1 MKSIFFEKTEEL
13 EERYEL
19 VTERIRELPRET
31 VLYGGW
37 KAYFT
42 EVAEYLYLLEQLYQ
56 DETSGKELTLSEY
69 EKRHDRLFDRFRE
82 GNYERSF
89 LDPDFACQNLG
100 RFGGVL
106 SAVYA
111 DITGLCS
118 YAAEGRL
125 DLITVFSEL
134 VSQLY
139 GIASVFYRDNQEMH
153 DDNELFDEIHTA
165 IHDFYHDYQDVFA
178 ADGVIAL
185 VNPENRFFT
194 DIIENSDLSKPD
206 YMYKTGLFV
215 GEDQRGIQKFLSE
228 TEPAKIKAMADTF
241 TEGYKKGFDN
251 TGRDMSKKET
261 VLIEYCLG
269 FELMIKEVMNNF
281 KELGLRP
288 VIKRES
294 LFSFDGRGAGRKYGC
309 YSTGPGRQFE
319 YDHRDDRG
327 YYFDKGYIERRLE
340 VLRDTYEKNKEWA
353 GKMAGPAL
361 MEVFGEPDF
370 LPVNK
375 ESRYTFTEKQNQ
387 LQVSFTSKAGQIGN
401 TYIPEEETSFSIIS
415 YPLPGIGADFEKIFE
430 ETVKINTLDYVL
442 YQTMQQK
449 IIDILDKGEKVHIL
463 GQNGNETDITV
474 ALCPLKD
481 PEKETIFENCVAD
494 VNIPVGEVF
503 TSPKLEGTNGVLH
516 VSRVYLNN
524 LSYKDLKLTFKDGI
538 IKDYTCK
545 NFEEEQENRKLIYDN
560 ILYKHEFLPL
570 GEFAIGTNTTAYI
583 MGRKYGIESKLP
595 ILIAEKTG
603 PHFAVGDTCYSH
615 AEDVAVYNPDGK
627 EIIARSNTF
636 ADKRDEDPEKAYFN
650 CHTDITIP
658 YEELG
663 EIAVITKEGER
674 IPVIKDGKFVVPGT
688 EELNKPLEENI

>member
-1 MKSIFFEKTEEL
+1 MKSILFEKTEEL

-19 VTERIRELPRET
+19 VSERMIELPKET

-42 EVAEYLYLLEQLYQ
+42 EVAEYLYLIGQEYHDAVTGREISLQ
-56 DETSGKELTLSEY
+56 EY
-69 EKRHDRLFDRFRE
+69 EKKQERLFDRFKE

-89 LDPDFACQNLG
+89 LDPDFAGQNLG

-111 DITGLCS
+111 DITGLSS

-125 DLITVFSEL
+125 DIITVFFEL
-134 VSQLY
+134 ISQLY
-139 GIASVFYRDNQEMH
+139 GIASGFFRDNQEMR
-153 DDNELFDEIHTA
+153 DDNELYDEIMQTV
-165 IHDFYHDYQDVFA
+165 HDFYHDYQDVFA
-178 ADGVIAL
+178 ADGVITSL
-185 VNPENRFFT
+185 NPDYRFFA
-194 DIIENSDLSKPD
+194 DIVEQSDLKDPT
-206 YMYKTGLFV
+206 YMYKYGLYV
-215 GEDQRGIQKFLSE
+215 GENQKGIQKFLSKMD
-228 TEPAKIKAMADTF
+228 PKKIKDMADTI
-241 TEGYKKGFDN
+241 TEGYKKGFEI
-251 TGRDMSKKET
+251 TGRDISKKKT
-261 VLIEYCLG
+261 VEIEYFVG
-269 FELMIKEVMNNF
+269 FEPVIKEAIKNF
-281 KELGLRP
+281 KEMGLDP
-288 VIKRES
+288 VIKREG
-294 LFSFDGRGAGRKYGC
+294 LFSFNGRGNGRKRGC
-309 YSTGPGRQFE
+309 YSTSPGRQFD
-319 YDHRDDRG
+319 YDHKDDRG

-340 VLRDTYEKNKEWA
+340 VIKDTYEKNKEWA
-353 GKMAGPAL
+353 DKMSGPAV
-361 MEVFGEPDF
+361 MEVFGEEDF
-370 LPVNK
+370 SPVNK
-375 ESRYTFTEKQNQ
+375 ESTYVFTEKQNQ
-387 LQVSFTSKAGQIGN
+387 LQVTFASKAGILAN
-401 TYIPEEETSFSIIS
+401 TYIPEEETSFTIIS
-415 YPLPGIGADFEKIFE
+415 LPLPSIGADFEKIFE

-481 PEKETIFENCVAD
+481 PAKETIFENCVAD

-516 VSRVYLNN
+516 VSRVYLNS

-538 IKDYTCK
+538 VKDYTCG

-603 PHFAVGDTCYSH
+603 PHFAVGDTCYSQ

-636 ADKRDEDPEKAYFN
+636 ADKRNEDPEKAYFN

-663 EIAVITKEGER
+663 EIAVITKDGER
-674 IPVIKDGKFVVPGT
+674 IPVIKDGRFVVPGT
-688 EELNKPLEENI
+688 EELNKPLEEGI